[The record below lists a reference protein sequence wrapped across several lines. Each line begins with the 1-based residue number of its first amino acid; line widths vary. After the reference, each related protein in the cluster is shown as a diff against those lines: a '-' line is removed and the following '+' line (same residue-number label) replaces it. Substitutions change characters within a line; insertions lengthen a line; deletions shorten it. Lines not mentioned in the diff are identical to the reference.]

1 MNTTTVIQWA
11 TAHPTPAAAI
21 ACTALLLT
29 AAALWA
35 VARALRSATR
45 PQASV
50 VVAAIAAAGCTAYG
64 ADTSWQFAA
73 HRLGMESVTERA
85 ALFFVAELALFACAL
100 MARANLQKQGS
111 PGAPGALVWV
121 IVGVQI
127 IPAYDVSGLV
137 GGTVRAFI
145 GSVLAG
151 LMWHLAMG
159 IELRHVQPGALS
171 TSLLAQIGRELRER
185 LLSRLGLATRD
196 RTAEQITRDRAT
208 EKAVRLA
215 AHRTTLKDGSR
226 RARRTELRLAA
237 AVARAGVG
245 SDPAQRQRLMQ
256 LLAARRDAAALAT
269 VALPSPWEPAPEPV
283 QPRTPAALVHQE
295 LTRMDPIDAIRE
307 VRLAHPGLGPAEI
320 ASLCIRYG
328 LVVTE
333 TQVRI
338 ATGAGNPVPGRT
350 PQAVP
355 GVPDPPVPA
364 LDAVPDDRPGHP
376 AVPDHQKP
384 EAASEYDAGPVRTR
398 PPVPAEYGPAGPQ
411 VRVPDTPAGL
421 VLDLAPMEPLHAEA
435 RTRVPV
441 LAAGQRRHAV
451 HARVPVPGPDASD
464 DPLLPEARA
473 LVRGGRLPTYRQLRA
488 LGIGQARAERI
499 RAVLATEVR
508 AVPAR
513 EG

>member
-1 MNTTTVIQWA
+1 MNTTALLQWA
-11 TAHPTPAAAI
+11 TTNPAPAAAV

-45 PQASV
+45 PEASV

-73 HRLGMESVTERA
+73 RRLGMESVTERA

-100 MARANLQKQGS
+100 MARANLQEQGS
-111 PGAPGALVWV
+111 PGTPGALVWV

-159 IELRHVQPGALS
+159 IELRHVKPGSLS

-185 LLSRLGLATRD
+185 ALSRLGLANRD

-208 EKAVRLA
+208 ETAVRLA
-215 AHRTTLKDGSR
+215 AHRATLKDGSF

-256 LLAARRDAAALAT
+256 LLAARRGAAALAT

-283 QPRTPAALVHQE
+283 PPRTPAALVHQE
-295 LTRMDPIDAIRE
+295 LTRMHPLKAVRE
-307 VRLAHPGLGPAEI
+307 VHQAHPGLGPAEL
-320 ASLCIRYG
+320 AALCIRYG
-328 LVVTE
+328 VVVTE

-350 PQAVP
+350 PEAVP
-355 GVPDPPVPA
+355 GVPDRPVPA
-364 LDAVPDDRPGHP
+364 LGAVPGDGPAHP
-376 AVPDHQKP
+376 AEPDHQTTEPAP
-384 EAASEYDAGPVRTR
+384 EYVTEPVRTR
-398 PPVPAEYGPAGPQ
+398 PPVPAEYVPAGPP
-411 VRVPDTPAGL
+411 VRVPDTAASL
-421 VLDLAPMEPLHAEA
+421 LLDLAPMPELHPEA

-441 LAAGQRRHAV
+441 LAAGHGRRAV
-451 HARVPVPGPDASD
+451 HARVPVPGPDASE
-464 DPLLPEARA
+464 DPLLPEART
-473 LVRGGRLPTYRQLRA
+473 LVRGRRLPTYRQLRA

-499 RAVLATEVR
+499 RDVLATEVR
-508 AVPAR
+508 HVPAQ
-513 EG
+513 EN